1 MYAFIHFRTLKAKMA
16 FLNHCKRFK
25 LQNTLGQAFQRAICC
40 VPIPPE
46 RLLFLKKFPVML
58 RNSKLSR
65 PEYINWRNID
75 ISNVGRFVRWSCS
88 IFFVVLAIIVTSSL
102 IGLCTL
108 YVSSTSSCQN
118 YNSPTGTVANQ
129 ILAIQNSTN
138 VDANTYCYCNENLA
152 SIYTDT
158 VVNTFCSTVSNKV
171 LITNALQISA
181 SIISSVTNIILG
193 IIIGLIAKYLL
204 RPNSI
209 PKEYLFIFWG
219 ALISNF
225 INTAVIPL
233 ILNGKILQV

>member
-1 MYAFIHFRTLKAKMA
+1 M
-16 FLNHCKRFK
+16 
-25 LQNTLGQAFQRAICC
+25 
-40 VPIPPE
+40 
-46 RLLFLKKFPVML
+46 
-58 RNSKLSR
+58 
-65 PEYINWRNID
+65 
-75 ISNVGRFVRWSCS
+75 RWSCS